1 MTECEKERIL
11 DLCSTEAEDMTAM
24 HDISHEKWLY
34 KSARDRTSPYSTGD
48 EAAFVRI
55 CRLYPSKQGAG

>member
-24 HDISHEKWLY
+24 HDISHEKWL
-34 KSARDRTSPYSTGD
+34 
-48 EAAFVRI
+48 
-55 CRLYPSKQGAG
+55 